1 MNYYKGLSLDGKHA
15 LVIGGTSGIGKAI
28 ALGLLEAGADV
39 VAVSRRAEEV
49 HKTAEEFRALGRR
62 TMEATAD
69 VTNRAELESVVD
81 AMVKE
86 FGRIDILVNSAGA
99 TKRVPTFEM
108 LEEDWDRVLNTNLK
122 GTFLAC
128 QVVGPVMKR
137 QNYGRIINIGS
148 LTCFMGSFE
157 AAAYTAS
164 KGGVLLLTRSLAVEL
179 AKYNITVNVIAPG
192 FFVTPLN
199 SGVLKDKARAGYA
212 LGHTPMGRFGKVEEL
227 QGAAIFLAS
236 DSASF
241 VTGACISVDGGYL
254 AQGVGEGVL
263 PLAEPQA

>member
-1 MNYYKGLSLDGKHA
+1 MLD
-15 LVIGGTSGIGKAI
+15 
-28 ALGLLEAGADV
+28 
-39 VAVSRRAEEV
+39 
-49 HKTAEEFRALGRR
+49 
-62 TMEATAD
+62 
-69 VTNRAELESVVD
+69 
-81 AMVKE
+81 
-86 FGRIDILVNSAGA
+86 
-99 TKRVPTFEM
+99 
-108 LEEDWDRVLNTNLK
+108 EDWDRIMNTNLS
-122 GTFLAC
+122 GVWRAC
-128 QVVGPVMKR
+128 QVVGRVMKE

-148 LTCFMGSFE
+148 LTCFVGSFE

-241 VTGACISVDGGYL
+241 VTGASISVDGGYL

-263 PLAEPQA
+263 PLAQPKV

>member
-1 MNYYKGLSLDGKHA
+1 VSYYKGLSLDGKHA
-15 LVIGGTSGIGKAI
+15 LVLGGTSGIGKAI
-28 ALGLLEAGADV
+28 AMGLLQAGADV
-39 VAVSRRAEEV
+39 VAVGRRAEEV
-49 HKTAEEFRALGRR
+49 RKTAEEIRALGRR
-62 TMEATAD
+62 TMEVTAD
-69 VTNRAELESVVD
+69 VTNRAELERMVD

-86 FGRIDILVNSAGA
+86 FGRIDILVNSAGT
-99 TKRVPTFEM
+99 TKRVPTLEM
-108 LEEDWDRVLNTNLK
+108 LDEDWDRILNTNLS
-122 GTFLAC
+122 GTWRAC
-128 QVVGPVMKR
+128 QVVGRVMKR

-212 LGHTPMGRFGKVEEL
+212 LAHTPMGRFGKVEEL

-241 VTGACISVDGGYL
+241 VTGASISVDGGYIV
-254 AQGVGEGVL
+254 QGVGEGLL
-263 PLAEPQA
+263 PLAQPKA